1 MVECFSFNPSS
12 CKFNFCYCFSFFFW
26 GMNQSWDTSCSKN
39 RLHCL
44 DISHLSFARV
54 CIPLFYGIDPIY
66 RPQGSI
72 PSSVVSFLY
81 FFSNSNWILLI
92 PSRVVP
98 SNLSYGFHI
107 RLTGFFLLLWLAF
120 MQMNAYLQACKYKDK
135 WTRLFLVGRSVYSK
149 GCWLLREVT
158 YRITLWTNL
167 SFIPTSL
174 LMDRVTQGY
183 MEIHQK
189 SIRAKCENID

>member
-66 RPQGSI
+66 RPQGSF

-81 FFSNSNWILLI
+81 FFF
-92 PSRVVP
+92 PTQTE
-98 SNLSYGFHI
+98 F
-107 RLTGFFLLLWLAF
+107 
-120 MQMNAYLQACKYKDK
+120 C
-135 WTRLFLVGRSVYSK
+135 LFLAGLCHQIYLMVFTYV
-149 GCWLLREVT
+149 LLV
-158 YRITLWTNL
+158 
-167 SFIPTSL
+167 SFCFYDLHSC
-174 LMDRVTQGY
+174 
-183 MEIHQK
+183 K
-189 SIRAKCENID
+189 